1 MEGEGGYSSS
11 YQGSGSVP
19 VPAYESHRRN
29 YSRSPVRARS
39 PAARSR
45 SPVRRSPA
53 RRSSRSPRRRYS
65 RSRSPARYDSRPS
78 AGYRS
83 DYRDSRGPRGPRDY
97 RDSRD
102 SRDYR
107 DSRFERRDNFERR
120 PPRERRPVNRGTE
133 EERATSKTIFV
144 GNLPFH
150 FEERDV
156 AHLMERFGPLRKITI
171 PTERFARRN
180 RGFCFVEFEERRDA
194 EDAMQKYQG
203 YAVEGRE
210 LRLDWDA
217 GSERKFPPREDREP
231 REYRDAPPRDS
242 YRSRESVPS
251 DDRKMDRSPVTRSRS
266 LSRSPVRPEDY

>member
-1 MEGEGGYSSS
+1 MEGDGSVGYSSS
-11 YQGSGSVP
+11 YQGSAP

-29 YSRSPVRARS
+29 YSRSPAGRS
-39 PAARSR
+39 GRSR
-45 SPVRRSPA
+45 SPVGRGGRSPVSRGGRSRSPA
-53 RRSSRSPRRRYS
+53 PRRYS
-65 RSRSPARYDSRPS
+65 RSPPRRRHSRSRSPVARNGG
-78 AGYRS
+78 GYRS
-83 DYRDSRGPRGPRDY
+83 DYRDSRGPRDY

-107 DSRFERRDNFERR
+107 DSRYERRDRFERR

-156 AHLMERFGPLRKITI
+156 AHLMERFGPLLKITI

-210 LRLDWDA
+210 LRLDWDV
-217 GSERKFPPREDREP
+217 GSDRKFPPREDRS
-231 REYRDAPPRDS
+231 DRDS
-242 YRSRESVPS
+242 YRSRDAPS
-251 DDRKMDRSPVTRSRS
+251 DDRKMDRSPVNRSRS
-266 LSRSPVRPEDY
+266 LSRSPIRPEDY

>member
-1 MEGEGGYSSS
+1 MEGESGYSSN
-11 YQGSGSVP
+11 YHGSGSAP
-19 VPAYESHRRN
+19 APAYESQRRS
-29 YSRSPVRARS
+29 YSRSPVRARSRSPIRARS

-45 SPVRRSPA
+45 SPA
-53 RRSSRSPRRRYS
+53 RRLSRSPRRRYS
-65 RSRSPARYDSRPS
+65 RSRSPARYESRS
-78 AGYRS
+78 SGYRS
-83 DYRDSRGPRGPRDY
+83 DYRDSRGPRDSRDYRDSRGPRDY

-102 SRDYR
+102 R
-107 DSRFERRDNFERR
+107 FERR
-120 PPRERRPVNRGTE
+120 PPRERRPVNRGTD
-133 EERATSKTIFV
+133 EERASSKTLFV
-144 GNLPFH
+144 GNLPFN

-210 LRLDWDA
+210 LRLDWDV
-217 GSERKFPPREDREP
+217 GSDRKYPPREDREP
-231 REYRDAPPRDS
+231 REYRDS
-242 YRSRESVPS
+242 YRSRDAPS
-251 DDRKMDRSPVTRSRS
+251 DDRKMDRSPVNRSRS

>member
-39 PAARSR
+39 R
-45 SPVRRSPA
+45 SPVRARSPVA
-53 RRSSRSPRRRYS
+53 RSPRRYSRSPRRRYS
-65 RSRSPARYDSRPS
+65 RSRSPVGRYENRGGP
-78 AGYRS
+78 R
-83 DYRDSRGPRGPRDY
+83 DYNNRDYRGPRDY

-107 DSRFERRDNFERR
+107 DSRFERRDRFERR
-120 PPRERRPVNRGTE
+120 PPRERRPINRGTE
-133 EERATSKTIFV
+133 EERANSKTIFV

-171 PTERFARRN
+171 PVERFARRN

-203 YAVEGRE
+203 YSVEGRE

-217 GSERKFPPREDREP
+217 GSDRKFPPREDREP
-231 REYRDAPPRDS
+231 RGEYRDS
-242 YRSRESVPS
+242 YRSRSDAPS
-251 DDRKMDRSPVTRSRS
+251 DDRKMDRSPVNRSRS

>member
-39 PAARSR
+39 RSPIRARSPAARS
-45 SPVRRSPA
+45 PVTRRY
-53 RRSSRSPRRRYS
+53 SRSPRRRHS
-65 RSRSPARYDSRPS
+65 RSRSPVGRYESRGGP
-78 AGYRS
+78 R
-83 DYRDSRGPRGPRDY
+83 DYNNRDSRGPRDY

-107 DSRFERRDNFERR
+107 DSRFERRDRFERR
-120 PPRERRPVNRGTE
+120 PPRERRPVNRGSE
-133 EERATSKTIFV
+133 EERANSKTIFV

-171 PTERFARRN
+171 PVERFARRN

-217 GSERKFPPREDREP
+217 GSDRKFPPREDREP
-231 REYRDAPPRDS
+231 RGADYRGDTRDS
-242 YRSRESVPS
+242 YRSRSDAPS
-251 DDRKMDRSPVTRSRS
+251 DDRKIDRSPVNRSRS
-266 LSRSPVRPEDY
+266 LSRSPVRPEDF